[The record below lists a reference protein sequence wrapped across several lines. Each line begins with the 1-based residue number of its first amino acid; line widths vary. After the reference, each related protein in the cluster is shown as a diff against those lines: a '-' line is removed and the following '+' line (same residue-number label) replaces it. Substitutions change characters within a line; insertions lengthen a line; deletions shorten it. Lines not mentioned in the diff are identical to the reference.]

1 MGQVQTQSGL
11 KKFTPQEISHKFATK
26 CGSQFSGIELWAFKD
41 IFRRNGKV
49 FDGIYYWTEEDFI
62 NFLGIPETAAESGRI
77 LYAMVHYLCTFPF
90 IRPRHPPL
98 TFSQVAPTTLTFEN
112 VVKVVVL
119 FTGRYK
125 GILTG
130 DYDFLKLLFCAM
142 AYYEEVLADDKEFKE
157 KKASKSSNEEE
168 PISEE
173 LKTPEISRRGSDD
186 EKMGFWE
193 KKFTALANLANP
205 SGSVSSSASSISASS
220 ISASS
225 VSASS
230 ASASVGSS
238 DTDID
243 EEFLNIDLENISNW
257 YDLDLIKS
265 YDNIDIELLRI
276 SPTSLYHI
284 FQLLLAIG
292 HLLPQ
297 EPISTYS
304 DHFAEPAIGRY
315 RSIAKSMTQSFDPS
329 WALGNPTD
337 HDCVLETGI
346 SYSRFYTVIKS
357 VMPFAF
363 DGLAVL
369 FEHFL
374 FNQRITPS
382 SSETQQPSL
391 IAIPRVV
398 GSPPVDHPFASPKDH
413 DGLEE
418 LNEDGGST
426 MIMAPSKLLIA
437 PSKLPEPT
445 KLMNATMIAQLA
457 TFMDVNSFQLYGSL
471 KKLYVGSEAGFSM
484 GSFEQ
489 RVFKWNAPTIVLIS
503 GYILAPEPKGA
514 RERSFFDLLP
524 PIRYSNSTSAVTRRS
539 GKVTYGAVVS
549 TPWKLSPKECF
560 GDNSTALF
568 QLEPVQDV
576 FRSTGYN
583 GNYVYFSKPLGL
595 GFGNLP
601 PKQHSHQNHGAPQYA
616 FGDLSLTLEHALEF
630 GVFRHVGSETFRSSQ
645 IREHVDF
652 EDRFAITELEV
663 WGCGAD
669 EVLREQARLWAWE
682 EKEALRRKT
691 VNLPKDIE
699 ESRALLEMAGL
710 VGGGGKRSGGS
721 V

>member
-1 MGQVQTQSGL
+1 MGQVQSGQSAM

-41 IFRRNGKV
+41 IFRRNGKA
-49 FDGIYYWTEEDFI
+49 FDGVYYWTEEDFI
-62 NFLGIPETAAESGRI
+62 KFLGIPETTAESGRI

-90 IRPRHPPL
+90 LRPRHPPL

-125 GILTG
+125 GILTS
-130 DYDFLKLLFCAM
+130 DYDFLKLLFCAI
-142 AYYEEVLADDKEFKE
+142 AYYEEVLADDKEYKE
-157 KKASKSSNEEE
+157 KKASRSSHEEE
-168 PISEE
+168 PIPEE
-173 LKTPEISRRGSDD
+173 LKAPETSRTGSDD

-193 KKFTALANLANP
+193 KKFTAFANLTNP
-205 SGSVSSSASSISASS
+205 SGSVSSS
-220 ISASS
+220 
-225 VSASS
+225 
-230 ASASVGSS
+230 SASVESS

-243 EEFLNIDLENISNW
+243 EEFLNIDLENVSNW

-292 HLLPQ
+292 PLLPQ

-329 WALGNPTD
+329 WVLGNPTD
-337 HDCVLETGI
+337 HNSVLETGI
-346 SYSRFYTVIKS
+346 SYSRFYSVIKS

-363 DGLAVL
+363 DRLAVL

-382 SSETQQPSL
+382 SPETQQPSL
-391 IAIPRVV
+391 IAIPAVV

-426 MIMAPSKLLIA
+426 MIMAPSKLLMV

-457 TFMDVNSFQLYGSL
+457 TFMDINSFQLYGGL

-489 RVFKWNAPTIVLIS
+489 KVFKWNAPTIVLIS

-514 RERSFFDLLP
+514 RERAFSDQLP
-524 PIRYSNSTSAVTRRS
+524 PIRYGNSTSAVIKRN

-549 TPWKLSPKECF
+549 TPWKVSHKECF

-583 GNYVYFSKPLGL
+583 GNYVYFSKTLGL
-595 GFGNLP
+595 GFGNVP
-601 PKQHSHQNHGAPQYA
+601 PKQNSHQNHGAPQYA

>member
-1 MGQVQTQSGL
+1 MGQVQSGQSGT
-11 KKFTPQEISHKFATK
+11 KRFTPQEISHKFATK

-41 IFRRNGKV
+41 VFRRNGKV
-49 FDGIYYWTEEDFI
+49 YDGVYYWTEEDFVK
-62 NFLGIPETAAESGRI
+62 FLGIPESTAESGRI
-77 LYAMVHYLCTFPF
+77 LYSMVHYLCTFPF
-90 IRPRHPPL
+90 LRPRHPPL

-112 VVKVVVL
+112 MVKVVVL

-125 GILTG
+125 SILTS
-130 DYDFLKLLFCAM
+130 DYDFLKLLFCAI
-142 AYYEEVLADDKEFKE
+142 AYYEEVLAEDKEFKE
-157 KKASKSSNEEE
+157 KKASSSNNEAEQIPE
-168 PISEE
+168 TS
-173 LKTPEISRRGSDD
+173 KTQEVTRNGSKD

-193 KKFTALANLANP
+193 NKFAALTKLANS
-205 SGSVSSSASSISASS
+205 SGSVSSSAV
-220 ISASS
+220 S
-225 VSASS
+225 VE
-230 ASASVGSS
+230 SS

-243 EEFLNIDLENISNW
+243 EGLLNIDVENVSIW

-284 FQLLLAIG
+284 FVLLLAIG
-292 HLLPQ
+292 PLQPQ
-297 EPISTYS
+297 EPLSTYS
-304 DHFAEPAIGRY
+304 DHFIEPAIARY
-315 RSIAKSMTQSFDPS
+315 RSVAKSMTQSFDPN
-329 WALGNPTD
+329 WVLGNPTD
-337 HDCVLETGI
+337 HDYVLETGI
-346 SYSRFYTVIKS
+346 SYSRFYTVVKS
-357 VMPFAF
+357 AMPFAF

-374 FNQRITPS
+374 FNQRIAPTSPVAA
-382 SSETQQPSL
+382 QVSL
-391 IAIPRVV
+391 IAIPKVV

-418 LNEDGGST
+418 LNEDGGT
-426 MIMAPSKLLIA
+426 ATIVA

-445 KLMNATMIAQLA
+445 KLMNAAMIAHLA
-457 TFMDVNSFQLYGSL
+457 TFMDINSFQLYGGL

-489 RVFKWNAPTIVLIS
+489 KVFKWNAPTIVLVS
-503 GYILAPEPKGA
+503 GYILGPEPKGA
-514 RERSFFDLLP
+514 RERAFCDLLP
-524 PIRYSNSTSAVTRRS
+524 PIRYSSSTSQVAKRS
-539 GKVTYGAVVS
+539 GKVTYGAVVC
-549 TPWKLSPKECF
+549 TPWKNSHKECF

-583 GNYVYFSKPLGL
+583 GNHVYFSKSLGL

-601 PKQHSHQNHGAPQYA
+601 PKQQSHKNHGAPQYA

-630 GVFRHVGSETFRSSQ
+630 GVFRSVGSETYRSSQ
-645 IREHVDF
+645 IREHIEF

-682 EKEALRRKT
+682 EKEALLRKN
-691 VNLPKDIE
+691 VNLSKDIE

-710 VGGGGKRSGGS
+710 VGGGGKRTGGS

>member
-1 MGQVQTQSGL
+1 MGQLQSGQSEA
-11 KKFTPQEISHKFATK
+11 KRFTPQEISHKFATK

-41 IFRRNGKV
+41 VFRRHGKV
-49 FDGIYYWTEEDFI
+49 YHGVYYWTEQDFVK
-62 NFLGIPETAAESGRI
+62 FLEIPESTAESGRI
-77 LYAMVHYLCTFPF
+77 LYAMVHYLCAFPF
-90 IRPRHPPL
+90 LRPRHPPL

-112 VVKVVVL
+112 MVKIVVL

-125 GILTG
+125 SILTG
-130 DYDFLKLLFCAM
+130 DYDFLKLLFCAI
-142 AYYEEVLADDKEFKE
+142 AYYEEVLAEDKEFKE
-157 KKASKSSNEEE
+157 KKASRSSQEEE
-168 PISEE
+168 PMSEK
-173 LKTPEISRRGSDD
+173 LNKSPETTRRGCDD

-193 KKFTALANLANP
+193 KKFTALANLTN
-205 SGSVSSSASSISASS
+205 SSSSASSSA
-220 ISASS
+220 
-225 VSASS
+225 
-230 ASASVGSS
+230 ASAGSS

-243 EEFLNIDLENISNW
+243 EEFLNIDLENVSTW

-292 HLLPQ
+292 PLQPQ
-297 EPISTYS
+297 EPISTYR

-315 RSIAKSMTQSFDPS
+315 RSVAKSMTRSFDSS
-329 WALGNPTD
+329 WAVGNPTE
-337 HDCVLETGI
+337 HNAVLETGI
-346 SYSRFYTVIKS
+346 SYSRFFTVVKS

-374 FNQRITPS
+374 FNQRIAPS
-382 SSETQQPSL
+382 SPTAPQISS
-391 IAIPRVV
+391 IAMPAVV
-398 GSPPVDHPFASPKDH
+398 GSPPIDHPFASPKDH

-418 LNEDGGST
+418 RNEEGAST
-426 MIMAPSKLLIA
+426 IILA

-445 KLMNATMIAQLA
+445 KLMNATMISHLA
-457 TFMDVNSFQLYGSL
+457 TFMDTNSFHLYGGL

-489 RVFKWNAPTIVLIS
+489 KVFKWNAPTIVLIS

-514 RERSFFDLLP
+514 RERAFSDLLP
-524 PIRYSNSTSAVTRRS
+524 PVRYGNSSGQVIKHN
-539 GKVTYGAVVS
+539 GKVTYGAVVNTS
-549 TPWKLSPKECF
+549 WKISHKECF

-576 FRSTGYN
+576 FRSSGYN
-583 GNYVYFSKPLGL
+583 GNYVYFSKSLGL

-616 FGDLSLTLEHALEF
+616 FGDLSLTLDHALEF

-682 EKEALRRKT
+682 EKEALLRKN
-691 VNLPKDIE
+691 VNLSKDIE